1 MKNFYYMTTKFKR
14 KIIKQTCLKKSIQVT
29 CLSYQK
35 KIIKLLYVQRFK
47 FQYFSQTSRVNFY
60 K

>member
-14 KIIKQTCLKKSIQVT
+14 KKIKQTCLKKSIQVT
-29 CLSYQK
+29 CLPYQK
-35 KIIKLLYVQRFK
+35 KIIKFLYVQRFK